1 MMTESKIIKTLQAR
15 ALEVIDDKNVKCIN
29 INFNPPVDKK
39 WWEIIYIPNNPEN
52 EFWSGQDK
60 TYRGL
65 FRLLLH
71 WPQKSQGIYKPM
83 EEVERVANGFP
94 KDLEL
99 FSDDDSVKIIVTDT
113 PNVSNIVEDRPQL
126 LIGLTIKYSCFKI

>member
-39 WWEIIYIPNNPEN
+39 WWEVVYIPNNPEN

-60 TYRGL
+60 TYRGI

-99 FSDDDSVKIIVTDT
+99 FSDDDSIKVIITDT

-126 LIGLTIKYSCFKI
+126 MIGLTIKYSCFKI

>member
-1 MMTESKIIKTLQAR
+1 MMTESKIIKTLQAK
-15 ALEVIDDKNVKCIN
+15 ALEVIDDKNVKCVN

-99 FSDDDSVKIIVTDT
+99 FSDDNSVKIIVTDT
-113 PNVSNIVEDRPQL
+113 PNVTNIVEDRPQL
-126 LIGLTIKYSCFKI
+126 LIGLTIKYTCFKI

>member
-15 ALEVIDDKNVKCIN
+15 ALEVINDKNVKCIN

-39 WWEIIYIPNNPEN
+39 WWEVVYIPNNPDN

-60 TYRGL
+60 TYRGI

-83 EEVERVANGFP
+83 EEVERVAEGFP

-99 FSDDDSVKIIVTDT
+99 FSEDNTVKVILTDT
-113 PNVSNIVEDRPQL
+113 PDVTTIVEDRPQL
-126 LIGLTIKYSCFKI
+126 MIGLTIKYTCFKL

>member
-1 MMTESKIIKTLQAR
+1 MMTESKIIKTLQAK

-39 WWEIIYIPNNPEN
+39 WWEIVYIPNNPEN

-99 FSDDDSVKIIVTDT
+99 FSEDNTVKVIITDT
-113 PNVSNIVEDRPQL
+113 PNVTNIVEDRPQL
-126 LIGLTIKYSCFKI
+126 LIGLTIKYTCFKI